1 MLFSF
6 YMNKQY
12 ILAIDQGTS
21 GTKTLIVDEQGK
33 VCAKGSVALK
43 TNYLSNGFVEQ
54 DPEEIYK
61 NVLASVEEC
70 IGLFKN
76 NNGDIN
82 SIVTCGISNQRETF
96 VVWDKEGKPLYSAVV
111 WRCKRSIGVCERVRQ
126 RRLGVRFKLK
136 TG

>member
-61 NVLASVEEC
+61 NVLASV
-70 IGLFKN
+70 
-76 NNGDIN
+76 
-82 SIVTCGISNQRETF
+82 
-96 VVWDKEGKPLYSAVV
+96 
-111 WRCKRSIGVCERVRQ
+111 
-126 RRLGVRFKLK
+126 
-136 TG
+136 